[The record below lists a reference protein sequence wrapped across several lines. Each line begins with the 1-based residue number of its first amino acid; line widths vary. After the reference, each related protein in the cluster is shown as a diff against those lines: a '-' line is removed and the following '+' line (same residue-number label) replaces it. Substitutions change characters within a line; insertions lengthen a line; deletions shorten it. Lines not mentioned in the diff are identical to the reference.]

1 MRSLMLIWVIAVVVV
16 MASWM
21 PANGAPVFVDEFP
34 ICTDSG
40 GQSHPVIYGDT
51 VVWIDADFGNG
62 PNGPIHYKDLST
74 GQDSVVSTSLTST
87 WYGWTPAIDSDT
99 VAWCDIRNG
108 EPYDLYGYDISTQTE
123 FIVWGDNSPSPH
135 IDIDGDIVVG
145 VQKNYQNLT
154 SYDICGYD
162 LSTQT
167 RFLICDAPD
176 YQYEPRTNGDVVVWQ
191 DLRAGAKE
199 WDVYGYD
206 LSQSTEFPVSLIG
219 DSEASQLEPA
229 ISGDIVVWGH
239 SLVSGQGNQSIYA
252 YDLTTETQSLA
263 CTSASSLG
271 TPAVSGNFV
280 VWQDNRNG
288 NWDIYGYDLLTQTE
302 FPVATSVG
310 DQMRPTIDGN
320 IVVWED
326 YRNGNGDIYGA
337 YIPEPSCLILVALG
351 SLLLL
356 KKYRQ

>member
-1 MRSLMLIWVIAVVVV
+1 MRKQTPIIALLIIVVI
-16 MASWM
+16 STGTI
-21 PANGAPVFVDEFP
+21 ANGYNVVEFP
-34 ICTDSG
+34 ICTETGDQGLPDISG
-40 GQSHPVIYGDT
+40 NNVVWADNRADEQFHKIYG
-51 VVWIDADFGNG
+51 
-62 PNGPIHYKDLST
+62 KDLSL
-74 GQDSVVSTSLTST
+74 GNEFSVSTSQTHITHASAVDGDIVV
-87 WYGWTPAIDSDT
+87 WADYRNMTPQNDNDF
-99 VAWCDIRNG
+99 DF
-108 EPYDLYGYDISTQTE
+108 YGYNISTQTE
-123 FIVWGDNSPSPH
+123 FVIWADGEQRPG
-135 IDIDGDIVVG
+135 IDIAGDLVVG
-145 VQKNYQNLT
+145 VERSYHNLT
-154 SYDICGYD
+154 SYDIYGYN

-320 IVVWED
+320 VVVWED